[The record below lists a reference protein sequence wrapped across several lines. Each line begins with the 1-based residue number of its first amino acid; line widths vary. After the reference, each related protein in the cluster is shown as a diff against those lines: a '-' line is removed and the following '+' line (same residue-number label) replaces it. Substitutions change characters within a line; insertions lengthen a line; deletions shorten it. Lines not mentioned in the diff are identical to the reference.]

1 MGKSRDLR
9 PACRAASNAGRGAA
23 ALALGLAAEAARASF
38 NGPIDLGF
46 GTFFV
51 AAAVLALPGALL
63 CALAEWLCAR
73 RRPPVW
79 VGIAALGLA
88 VYCLARAL
96 RFLPPSVDS
105 GLFIFPAPPLM
116 TFALVSL
123 VPAPRW
129 RRCAVWFV
137 TIGTIW
143 LGLSRQ
149 QLFGPSTST
158 AETLGGL
165 LGGALT
171 SLLLWELAFVPG
183 QRALRRAG
191 IAPAAGPDLPSLAA
205 RATALRRRISMVR
218 PQWLGR
224 LLKQPGFVWWLGGA
238 ALFYVGIAVL
248 SAAGIPSLLAATL
261 YIDWRIA
268 DFLGFAVRGPDA
280 ATMRAWA
287 MHGLVW
293 AAIAGAGA
301 WGAAAVAGRFDA
313 GRLAPVRLAAIV
325 LAAGMLLWAAS
336 IASAASF

>member
-1 MGKSRDLR
+1 
-9 PACRAASNAGRGAA
+9 
-23 ALALGLAAEAARASF
+23 
-38 NGPIDLGF
+38 
-46 GTFFV
+46 
-51 AAAVLALPGALL
+51 
-63 CALAEWLCAR
+63 
-73 RRPPVW
+73 
-79 VGIAALGLA
+79 
-88 VYCLARAL
+88 
-96 RFLPPSVDS
+96 
-105 GLFIFPAPPLM
+105 
-116 TFALVSL
+116 
-123 VPAPRW
+123 
-129 RRCAVWFV
+129 
-137 TIGTIW
+137 
-143 LGLSRQ
+143 
-149 QLFGPSTST
+149 
-158 AETLGGL
+158 
-165 LGGALT
+165 
-171 SLLLWELAFVPG
+171 
-183 QRALRRAG
+183 
-191 IAPAAGPDLPSLAA
+191 
-205 RATALRRRISMVR
+205 MVR